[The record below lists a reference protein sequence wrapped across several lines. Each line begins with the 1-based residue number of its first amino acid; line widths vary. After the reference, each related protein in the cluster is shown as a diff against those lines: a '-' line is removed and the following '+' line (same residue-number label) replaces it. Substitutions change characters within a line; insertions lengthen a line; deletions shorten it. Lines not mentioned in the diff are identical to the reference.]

1 MYIRQAEITENP
13 NDLLVEMTEGL
24 QSVATA
30 LVEVVYPVF
39 QCLRSHL
46 VHILRSS
53 PGCNPGQEPPYLS
66 GDKEGPEHPIQ
77 RPYSLKELNT

>member
-30 LVEVVYPVF
+30 LVEVVYPVS
-39 QCLRSHL
+39 QSLRSHL

-53 PGCNPGQEPPYLS
+53 PGCNPGQEPCLLICQETRRAQSILFNVHIP
-66 GDKEGPEHPIQ
+66 
-77 RPYSLKELNT
+77 